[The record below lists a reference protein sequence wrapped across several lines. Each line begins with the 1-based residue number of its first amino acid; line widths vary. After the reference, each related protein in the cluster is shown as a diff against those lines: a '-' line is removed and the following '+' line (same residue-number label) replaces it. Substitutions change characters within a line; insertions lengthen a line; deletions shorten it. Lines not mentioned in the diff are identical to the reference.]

1 MHVLCHTV
9 NWQFMGY
16 IRMDV
21 ALLQLSALQPLS
33 KKTTHQHTPLVLY
46 LTLLVLLLCVRVY
59 APHSNWMKNLP
70 WNKEKTTR
78 LQEEYDKQLLP
89 ILLKRLGDMGITVSQ
104 EEQQRLLSG
113 QPSRAESPSGGKCP
127 IPGIHSSSS
136 TPSSTPSSSS
146 SASSS
151 SSSEAASCP
160 MASAAAT
167 EAVMQDSKDILTLA
181 VKLSQQ
187 QGADGAGV
195 DLQVL
200 MSQMKTFFAA
210 GMIYVQSQTYIAHC
224 VH

>member
-1 MHVLCHTV
+1 MYVL
-9 NWQFMGY
+9 
-16 IRMDV
+16 
-21 ALLQLSALQPLS
+21 
-33 KKTTHQHTPLVLY
+33 
-46 LTLLVLLLCVRVY
+46 
-59 APHSNWMKNLP
+59 HSNWMKNLP

-78 LQEEYDKQLLP
+78 LQAEYDKQLLP
-89 ILLKRLGDMGITVSQ
+89 ILLKRLGDMGISVSE

-113 QPSRAESPSGGKCP
+113 QPSRAESSSGGKCP

-136 TPSSTPSSSS
+136 TPSSTT
-146 SASSS
+146 SSS
-151 SSSEAASCP
+151 SSSSSSCP

-187 QGADGAGV
+187 QGEEGAGV

-210 GMIYVQSQTYIAHC
+210 GKIYVQSQT
-224 VH
+224 